1 MVRELLRDFQSH
13 PVSGNFRKTGM
24 LKHLSLKSILYH
36 MKRKFTFAAI
46 ALSTAF
52 TFSSCYTNPITGR
65 RSLALVDETQMQ
77 QMADQQYVA
86 FLSEHRPVSGAS
98 RDAEMVKRVGN
109 RLAGAVQTYLSSTG
123 QQEAIAGYQWQFNL
137 VNDNQAN
144 AWCMPGGKVVVYTG
158 LLPLTQ
164 NEAGLAI
171 VMGHEIAHAVARHSS
186 ERMSQQLALQMGSQT
201 LGAVLSSRPS
211 QAANLFNLA
220 VGVGGQLGT
229 LKFARDQ
236 ESEADRMGLIFAA
249 LGGYNPQEA
258 IPFWQRMAAASGG
271 NKPPQILSTH
281 PSDATRIANI
291 KRLMPEAMKY
301 YRPQGR

>member
-1 MVRELLRDFQSH
+1 M
-13 PVSGNFRKTGM
+13 KT
-24 LKHLSLKSILYH
+24 
-36 MKRKFTFAAI
+36 RFTLTAV
-46 ALSTAF
+46 ALSAAMTLA
-52 TFSSCYTNPITGR
+52 SCYTNPITGR
-65 RSLALVDETQMQ
+65 RALALVDESQMQ
-77 QMADQQYVA
+77 QMASQQYVA

-98 RDAEMVKRVGN
+98 RDAEMVKRVGT
-109 RLAGAVQTYLSSTG
+109 RLANAVQTYLTSVG
-123 QQEAIAGYQWQFNL
+123 QQQVIAGYQWEFNL

-144 AWCMPGGKVVVYTG
+144 AWCMPGGKVVVYSG

-186 ERMSQQLALQMGSQT
+186 ERMSQQLAIQAGSQT
-201 LGAVLSSRPS
+201 LGAILSTRPS

-258 IPFWQRMAAASGG
+258 IPFWQRMAAASGN
-271 NKPPQILSTH
+271 NKPPEFLSTH
-281 PSDATRIANI
+281 PSDASRIANI